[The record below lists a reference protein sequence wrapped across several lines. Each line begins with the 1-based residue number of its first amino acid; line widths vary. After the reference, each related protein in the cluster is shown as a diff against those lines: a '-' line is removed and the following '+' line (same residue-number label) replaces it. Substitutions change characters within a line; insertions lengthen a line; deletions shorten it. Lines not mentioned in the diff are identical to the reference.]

1 MLLDLLAIG
10 GAHIDRAAQLLEPHI
25 AAASNPAQIR
35 EMVGGGAFNAA
46 RNAKM
51 LNAGS
56 VGIMSIRGGDG
67 AGQTVEDAI
76 DKARLADLSGT
87 FIDRNTPTYT
97 SILDVS
103 GELVTAIADMALYDT
118 GFDRQVKRLE
128 GRSEIAAA
136 KYLLIDA
143 NLPSTAIESAMEVA
157 TGPSFAMCISP
168 AKAKRLLPFIDQFY
182 AVFLNRRELASLTEN
197 AAVEEQIALLAK
209 IGAQRAVITNGAE
222 EVLVWEDGST
232 IAFKVPKVE
241 QLVDVTGA
249 GDALTGA
256 TIASMLSDPSLP
268 IRDCVTYGIAAAQM
282 TLQIKGPVCDAIAT
296 SDIETLRNNVIAAQ
310 TN

>member
-1 MLLDLLAIG
+1 MLDLLAIG

-25 AAASNPAQIR
+25 AGASNPAHLD

-56 VGIMSIRGGDG
+56 IGIMSIRGGDG

-76 DKARLADLSGT
+76 DKAGLADLSGT
-87 FIDRNTPTYT
+87 FMDRSTPTYT

-103 GELVTAIADMALYDT
+103 GELITAIADMALYET

-128 GRSEIAAA
+128 GRNEIAAA
-136 KYLLIDA
+136 KHILIDA
-143 NLPSTAIESAMEVA
+143 NLPSTAIESVIKAA
-157 TGPSFAMCISP
+157 TGPAFAMCISP

-182 AVFLNRRELASLTEN
+182 AVFLNRRELASLTED
-197 AAVEEQIALLAK
+197 AAVEEQIASLAK
-209 IGAQRAVITNGAE
+209 IGTQRAVITNGAE
-222 EVLVWEDGST
+222 EVLVLENDET
-232 IAFKVPKVE
+232 IALGVPSVE
-241 QLVDVTGA
+241 RVVDVTGA

-256 TIASMLSDPSLP
+256 TIASMMSFPNLSL
-268 IRDCVTYGIAAAQM
+268 RDCVTYGIAAAQM
-282 TLQIKGPVCDAIAT
+282 TLQFKGPVCNSIAT
-296 SDIETLRNNVIAAQ
+296 SEFEKLRNTILAAQ
-310 TN
+310 TS